1 MVDKYSIAVA
11 AVSFRQ
17 DGMARSDRLLRLVS
31 TLRILPQ
38 PVTAARLAEE
48 TEVSE
53 RTIYRDIETLRAAG
67 ALIDGAAG
75 VGYTLTEDPALP
87 PQMFTRLEV
96 EALVLGLAEVR
107 QMGDPALVKA
117 AEMAMA
123 KIVAT
128 LPERVQRQAVH
139 AVSRSIRFQQRS
151 VPPIH
156 VALLREASWAEQ
168 EIAMTYRDMSGAL
181 TQRHIWP
188 LSMVYFDQ
196 ALMCLAWCC
205 LRQDFR
211 RFHLDRM
218 QDVRLTGHSFRPRR
232 VPLLRDYVAKVRAL
246 APRLAEAVR

>member
-1 MVDKYSIAVA
+1 
-11 AVSFRQ
+11 
-17 DGMARSDRLLRLVS
+17 MARSDRLFRLLTALRM
-31 TLRILPQ
+31 LPQ

-53 RTIYRDIETLRAAG
+53 RTIYRDIETLRAGG

-75 VGYTLTEDPALP
+75 AGYSLTEDPALP
-87 PQMFTRLEV
+87 PQMFTRLEI

-107 QMGDPALVKA
+107 QMGDPAMGKA
-117 AEMAMA
+117 AEVAMA

-139 AVSRSIRFQQRS
+139 AVSRSIRFQIRPA
-151 VPPIH
+151 PPNH

-168 EIAMTYRDMSGAL
+168 EVNLTYVDQSGTM
-181 TQRHIWP
+181 TQRQIWP
-188 LSMVYFDQ
+188 LAIVYFDQ

-205 LRQDFR
+205 LRQDYR

-218 QDVRLTGHSFRPRR
+218 QDVALTGNSFRPRR
-232 VPLLRDYVAKVRAL
+232 VPMLRDYVAKVRAV
-246 APRLAEAVR
+246 APRLAETVR

>member
-1 MVDKYSIAVA
+1 
-11 AVSFRQ
+11 
-17 DGMARSDRLLRLVS
+17 MAKSDRLFRLLTALRM
-31 TLRILPQ
+31 LPQ
-38 PVTAARLAEE
+38 PVTAARLAAEMG
-48 TEVSE
+48 VSD
-53 RTIYRDIETLRAAG
+53 RTLYRDIDSLRAGG

-107 QMGDPALVKA
+107 QMGDPAMAKA
-117 AEMAMA
+117 AEAAMA

-139 AVSRSIRFQQRS
+139 AVSRSIKFQERPA
-151 VPPIH
+151 PPAH
-156 VALLREASWAEQ
+156 VAILREASWAEQ
-168 EIAMTYRDMSGAL
+168 EVALRYHDKTGSL
-181 TQRHIWP
+181 TQRRIWP
-188 LSMVYFDQ
+188 LSIVYFDH

-218 QDVRLTGHSFRPRR
+218 QDVTLSGASFRPRR
-232 VPLLRDYVAKVRAL
+232 VALLRDYIAKVRAV

>member
-1 MVDKYSIAVA
+1 
-11 AVSFRQ
+11 
-17 DGMARSDRLLRLVS
+17 MAKSDRLFRLLTALRM
-31 TLRILPQ
+31 LPQ

-48 TEVSE
+48 MAVSE
-53 RTIYRDIETLRAAG
+53 RTIYRDIDSLRAGG
-67 ALIDGAAG
+67 ALIDGEAG

-107 QMGDPALVKA
+107 QMGDPAMAKA
-117 AEMAMA
+117 AEVAMA

-139 AVSRSIRFQQRS
+139 AVSRSIKFQVRTA
-151 VPPIH
+151 PPVH

-168 EIAMTYRDMSGAL
+168 EVRLTYLDKTGSQ
-181 TQRHIWP
+181 TQRCIWP
-188 LSMVYFDQ
+188 LSIVYFDQ
-196 ALMCLAWCC
+196 SLMCLAWCC

-218 QDVRLTGHSFRPRR
+218 QDVALSGASFRPRR
-232 VPLLRDYVAKVRAL
+232 VPMLRDYIAQVRAV
-246 APRLAEAVR
+246 APRLAETER